1 MERYLKVPQFAVAL
15 NLSPKTV
22 WNWIAQRK
30 LAIVRVGR
38 SVRVP
43 ATELD
48 RLIEEGTVPTR
59 ES

>member
-1 MERYLKVPQFAVAL
+1 MERYLKVPQFAAAL